1 MAEWVANNP
10 ALTAALVLWVL
21 PWKGFAL
28 WKAARKNH
36 RWWFLGILIINSMGL
51 VDILYIFYFSE
62 HAPAITKKK
71 VETEA
76 GRKEE

>member
-1 MAEWVANNP
+1 MAEWVGNNP
-10 ALTAALVLWVL
+10 VLTVALILWVL

-36 RWWFLGILIINSMGL
+36 KWWFLGILVMNTMGL

-62 HAPAITKKK
+62 YVPVRRRKKSE
-71 VETEA
+71 VDA
-76 GRKEE
+76 DREE